1 MLLHQLLNLYQL
13 LLLHQLLNFYQ
24 LLNPLIT
31 ASPVNSLTLH

>member
-31 ASPVNSLTLH
+31 ASPANSLTLH